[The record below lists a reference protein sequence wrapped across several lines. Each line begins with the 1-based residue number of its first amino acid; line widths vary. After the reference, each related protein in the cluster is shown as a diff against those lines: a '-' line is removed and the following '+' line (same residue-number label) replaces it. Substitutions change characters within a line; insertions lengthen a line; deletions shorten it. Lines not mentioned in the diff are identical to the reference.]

1 MVPSTT
7 SVPPKEPIKLLFVVA
22 ALYTGGAER
31 HLLQILPRLDPE
43 RFAPKVVCIKE
54 PGNLYLEFEEAG
66 IPAVVLG
73 HGKRREARALSA
85 LVRLMRDERPD
96 VVVTWGFA
104 AEAISRVAAYI
115 ARVPARVV
123 WKHNC
128 GHVSRRL
135 RERIADRVLDRIT
148 DFYLGVAFGQVRY
161 LVDDLGLPGHKV
173 RVVRL
178 GVPPDR
184 FWPPPPP
191 DASERLRSSLGIADH
206 ERVVSMIAVLRP
218 EKDHATFLRAGRLL
232 IDRMPDA
239 RLLVVGGPPDPE
251 LERLAAEI
259 GLGDRVIFTGMR
271 KDIHE
276 LLGITD
282 VIVLSSYTVECFP
295 VSILE
300 AYSAG
305 VPSVC
310 TAIGGLPELV
320 DHGVTGYLVP
330 PRDPRALSDGIAR
343 ILEVDG
349 RAGDMGRAARRRF
362 EERFTLDVC
371 VEESERV
378 FADIADATRKR
389 ERHPA

>member
-7 SVPPKEPIKLLFVVA
+7 SVPQDKPIKLMFVVA

-43 RFAPKVVCIKE
+43 RFESKVVCIKE

-66 IPAVVLG
+66 IPAAVLG
-73 HGKRREARALSA
+73 YGKRQEARALAA

-96 VVVTWGFA
+96 MVITWGFA

-135 RERIADRVLDRIT
+135 RERIGDRLLDRIT

-161 LVDDLGLPGHKV
+161 LVDDLGLPGDKV

-184 FWPPPPP
+184 FWPPPPEE
-191 DASERLRSSLGIADH
+191 ARARLRASLGIRDG
-206 ERVVSMIAVLRP
+206 ERVVSIIAVLRP

-232 IDRMPDA
+232 IERMPEA
-239 RLLVVGGPPDPE
+239 RLLVVGGPREPD

-271 KDIHE
+271 RDIHD

-282 VIVLSSYTVECFP
+282 VVVLSSYTVECFP

-320 DHGVTGYLVP
+320 DHGVTGFLVP

-343 ILEVDG
+343 VLEGDG
-349 RAGDMGRAARRRF
+349 QVERMGAAARRRF

-371 VEESERV
+371 VSESERV
-378 FADIADATRKR
+378 FADIADATRTR
-389 ERHPA
+389 GNHRR